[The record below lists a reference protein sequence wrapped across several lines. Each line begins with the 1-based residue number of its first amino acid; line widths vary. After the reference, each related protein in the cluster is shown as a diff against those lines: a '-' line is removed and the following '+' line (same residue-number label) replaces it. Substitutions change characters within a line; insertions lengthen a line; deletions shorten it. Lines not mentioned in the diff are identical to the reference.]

1 MKIEYMTDEQMRDM
15 VKECGLDW
23 HRGYMPLFDGD
34 PTNRYAVLIEAVID
48 RCARQRHPARDAMTT
63 PRTSTS
69 TLIAAMRAL
78 ARDIDSPDGVANAAI
93 LEAAERLAALDGET
107 LLLAD
112 IMRDAYDVIA
122 VIEADDSDEDESLR
136 DLKIKMSY
144 ALAMYDPP
152 GGVPL

>member
-1 MKIEYMTDEQMRDM
+1 MKIEYMTDEQMRDL

-93 LEAAERLAALDGET
+93 LEAAERMEEMLDALVAADKYLEHRRFIGG
-107 LLLAD
+107 
-112 IMRDAYDVIA
+112 
-122 VIEADDSDEDESLR
+122 LR
-136 DLKIKMSY
+136 DKVKEAIK
-144 ALAMYDPP
+144 
-152 GGVPL
+152 

>member
-1 MKIEYMTDEQMRDM
+1 MERRMNIKYMTDEQMRNL
-15 VKECGLDW
+15 VKECGIDW

-69 TLIAAMRAL
+69 TPTLIAAMRAL

-93 LEAAERLAALDGET
+93 LEAAERLYEMHG
-107 LLLAD
+107 LL
-112 IMRDAYDVIA
+112 VA
-122 VIEADDSDEDESLR
+122 VEGMGRNLPESFCDEVR
-136 DLKIKMSY
+136 KAIK
-144 ALAMYDPP
+144 
-152 GGVPL
+152 